1 MQDTCLN
8 QDIGLDQDGSME
20 VLIERGTPLPYE
32 FSCQIQLNGNEQL
45 FLYEGNHFETKDNHQ
60 LGIYTLENTIDK
72 DGSFVFSLHISDQ
85 KEDLPN
91 YLMKIFIDERL
102 IDTVTCTQLQDDAPI
117 EESRKFL
124 NAKKEFLDYVNS
136 TLLFLQDPLT
146 QKHVPQW
153 QWAIEKL
160 EWAKQI
166 VDYPVT
172 TEEYGIALHEIEGMI
187 YPLLEKT
194 QHVIERTPL

>member
-1 MQDTCLN
+1 MSSYLK
-8 QDIGLDQDGSME
+8 QDIGLDQDGYLE
-20 VLIERGTPLPYE
+20 ILVERGTPLPHE
-32 FSCQIQLNGNEQL
+32 FSCQIQLNGNTHL
-45 FLYEGNHFETKDNHQ
+45 SLYEGNHVETKFNRRF
-60 LGIYTLENTIDK
+60 GEYAMNSRDK
-72 DGSFVFSLHISDQ
+72 DESFVFSLHIS
-85 KEDLPN
+85 E
-91 YLMKIFIDERL
+91 YVMKIIIDERVV
-102 IDTVTCTQLQDDAPI
+102 DTVECTQTSDDVPL
-117 EESRKFL
+117 EETRQFL

-187 YPLLEKT
+187 HPLLEKT